1 MWHVQVAVL
10 PLLLPLPP
18 PPPPPPLPLL
28 PLPLP
33 LLPLLPLFL
42 TTLLLI
48 FSSPVLAFLL
58 TVFTIFYDKKKG
70 GLLNAS
76 AGKHAGGV
84 EGHWSVLVVAEVVA
98 VALMM
103 TS

>member
-10 PLLLPLPP
+10 PLL
-18 PPPPPPLPLL
+18 PLL
-28 PLPLP
+28 
-33 LLPLLPLFL
+33 L

-58 TVFTIFYDKKKG
+58 TVFTIVYDKKKG

-98 VALMM
+98 VALMSPRVALVAFRSAASRAM
-103 TS
+103 RWSLRAPCCHR